1 MATLLLAAVDQRH
14 RLFTALLVEPIEIV
28 LNVRFSR
35 SPDLDEEDR
44 VERFSHDVDSRF
56 PI

>member
-35 SPDLDEEDR
+35 SPDLDEEVR